1 MSDFGPKERPDYL
14 DVLSKPADLAF
25 NAIPEAVFKEHLLP
39 LVREYRK
46 GTKVSLAPWI
56 NVSGGPYN
64 EIRITDGPGGAT
76 VFVLPPPIVRL
87 PTFTP
92 KIDRRD
98 GGFGALYLRY
108 DELIKHG
115 DQRQAQALI
124 QKGMR
129 EQMTEAASS
138 TQVDYMLRWVNI
150 YRRYQIPLAEM
161 MGENGKA
168 LDAYLD
174 QNSGKAAPV
183 ASPLQELSDGH
194 DEF

>member
-1 MSDFGPKERPDYL
+1 MKEFGPKERPDYL

-46 GTKVSLAPWI
+46 GAKVSLAPWI

-64 EIRITDGPGGAT
+64 EIRITDVPGGKT

-108 DELIKHG
+108 DELMKHG
-115 DQRQAQALI
+115 DQRQAHSLI

-129 EQMTEAASS
+129 EQMTEAATG
-138 TQVDYMLRWVNI
+138 TQVDYMLRWVAI

-161 MGENGKA
+161 MGENGAA
-168 LDAYLD
+168 LDDYL
-174 QNSGKAAPV
+174 NRHAGKAVSVTSTPQDLTDAY
-183 ASPLQELSDGH
+183 